1 MTSTKDN
8 HSPIAKIKYM
18 KFCDLADKRIQKSSF
33 EETKEQQ
40 ENIERQFNKIRKTVH
55 EQNLN
60 LNEEIE
66 IMQKNQTEIL
76 ELKNSMSEM
85 KNAIQSIYL
94 RIDWVEDRTNEL
106 EDRKSDV
113 KG

>member
-1 MTSTKDN
+1 
-8 HSPIAKIKYM
+8 
-18 KFCDLADKRIQKSSF
+18 
-33 EETKEQQ
+33 
-40 ENIERQFNKIRKTVH
+40 
-55 EQNLN
+55 
-60 LNEEIE
+60 
-66 IMQKNQTEIL
+66 
-76 ELKNSMSEM
+76 LKNSMSEM

>member
-8 HSPIAKIKYM
+8 HSPIAKIKDM

-94 RIDWVEDRTNEL
+94 RIN
-106 EDRKSDV
+106 
-113 KG
+113 

>member
-8 HSPIAKIKYM
+8 HSPIAKIKDM

-60 LNEEIE
+60 LNEDRNHAKES
-66 IMQKNQTEIL
+66 NR
-76 ELKNSMSEM
+76 NS
-85 KNAIQSIYL
+85 
-94 RIDWVEDRTNEL
+94 RVEEFNE
-106 EDRKSDV
+106 
-113 KG
+113 